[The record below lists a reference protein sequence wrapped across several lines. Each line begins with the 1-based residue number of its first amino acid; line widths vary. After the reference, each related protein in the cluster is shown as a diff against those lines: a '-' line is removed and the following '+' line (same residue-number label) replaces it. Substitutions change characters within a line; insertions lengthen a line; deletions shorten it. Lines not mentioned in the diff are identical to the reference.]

1 MKQKALMGLILASVL
16 GLAPA
21 CDDGGS
27 GGGGGVPSFVAVGGE
42 IDDNVLGDVYIY
54 TSHNGTDW
62 KGYSIDDQRLTNIA
76 YGNKTYVAVGVY
88 GSIMSSKDGRT
99 WKDHSVDTNNT
110 GHFRD
115 VVYGQGTFVTVGT
128 EGWFCTSSDGETWSE
143 PAQITGNPYLK
154 KIAYGN
160 NIFVASESVHGDV
173 YTSSDGSNWN
183 CHEVEAFESGFT
195 DMIYTDQFI
204 GVDLDGIITYSENG
218 IDWTTTVS
226 DSHDDFY
233 DIAYGNGQYMIT
245 GNRGMYPFSKVS
257 TNLTEWVNTDDQPA
271 TYISALV
278 FGKGRFVAVGQYEF
292 IMSSADNGDTWDIH
306 RVWSGTGVYIQF
318 SDVAYGG
325 Y

>member
-27 GGGGGVPSFVAVGGE
+27 GGAGGVPSFVAVGESGA
-42 IDDNVLGDVYIY
+42 IF
-54 TSHNGTDW
+54 TSHDGVKW
-62 KGYSIDDQRLTNIA
+62 KDNSITGNTLTAITYAN
-76 YGNKTYVAVGVY
+76 NMYVAVSLRGMIATSKNGKDWINRAVVLEGYDDLKDVTY
-88 GSIMSSKDGRT
+88 G
-99 WKDHSVDTNNT
+99 NN
-110 GHFRD
+110 R
-115 VVYGQGTFVTVGT
+115 FVAIGGN
-128 EGWFCTSSDGETWSE
+128 GWFCTSSDGETWSE

-306 RVWSGTGVYIQF
+306 RIWSGSGDYIAF
-318 SDVAYGG
+318 YDVAYGG